1 MKAEDFAKSL
11 ISYVEPRR
19 VNTYL
24 KAADKMVKK
33 IFLKN
38 QKSKGNLTLQ
48 DYMAFKEFVIDDLEE
63 FEEKIKDYGV
73 IGKKKY
79 H

>member
-24 KAADKMVKK
+24 KTAEKMVK
-33 IFLKN
+33 
-38 QKSKGNLTLQ
+38 
-48 DYMAFKEFVIDDLEE
+48 
-63 FEEKIKDYGV
+63 
-73 IGKKKY
+73 
-79 H
+79 